1 MPRKTLSLAL
11 LLASVLLSGA
21 LVLSCSKQ
29 DKPQAQQP
37 KPTPPARME
46 QPVVVPMVSA
56 DVSVDFSNATLAT
69 IVPFVT
75 EHTGKGFVLSGTEQK
90 TMSWTEYKIPKERL
104 FDSFI
109 NALVAY
115 DLVARPMNDTNVF
128 TITTVEELKVPLKLN
143 FATSARGTFFLLGNT
158 IYPQERFPYPLKYD
172 AGHWYAIVP
181 KSLSDKLTQASDSS
195 KNANI

>member
-1 MPRKTLSLAL
+1 MPRKSISLVL
-11 LLASVLLSGA
+11 LLAGALLSGA

-29 DKPQAQQP
+29 EKAPAKQ
-37 KPTPPARME
+37 PTPPAKVE
-46 QPVVVPMVSA
+46 QPVPAPRISA

-90 TMSWTEYKIPKERL
+90 TMSWTEYKIPRDRL

-115 DLVARPMNDTNVF
+115 DLVARPMNDPNVF
-128 TITTVEELKVPLKLN
+128 TITTVEELKVPLKLD

-158 IYPQERFPYPLKYD
+158 IYPQERFPYPLKHD
-172 AGHWYAIVP
+172 AGSWYAIVP
-181 KSLSDKLTQASDSS
+181 KSVSEKMTPPSDST